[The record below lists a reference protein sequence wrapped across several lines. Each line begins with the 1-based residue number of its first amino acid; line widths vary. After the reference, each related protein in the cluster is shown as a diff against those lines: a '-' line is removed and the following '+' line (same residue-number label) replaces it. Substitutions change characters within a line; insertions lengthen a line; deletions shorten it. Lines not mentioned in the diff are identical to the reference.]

1 MDWGNLPGEMIED
14 ISHGVFLV
22 KINLHDASPSVK
34 VAYQFNLKDPDCN
47 SSQVAAI
54 RKGIKPRD
62 RYKKHDYYALGYNN
76 KNQKILPIKN
86 KYEIYD
92 FTFDSWR
99 VLGVTTDWFLAKY
112 RRGGISFKGNTYWV
126 ATWSHTDF
134 LKF

>member
-1 MDWGNLPGEMIED
+1 MTDYCYAPQRTRDLWFGI
-14 ISHGVFLV
+14 HV
-22 KINLHDASPSVK
+22 
-34 VAYQFNLKDPDCN
+34 Q
-47 SSQVAAI
+47 
-54 RKGIKPRD
+54 GIKPRD

-76 KNQKILPIKN
+76 KKQYKVLRLDSQKILPIKN

-92 FTFDSWR
+92 FTSDSWR